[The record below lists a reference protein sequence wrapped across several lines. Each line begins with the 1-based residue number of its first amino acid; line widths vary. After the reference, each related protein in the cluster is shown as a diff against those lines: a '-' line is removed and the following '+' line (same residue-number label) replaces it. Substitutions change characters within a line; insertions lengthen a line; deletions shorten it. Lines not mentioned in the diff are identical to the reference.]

1 MLMPLTQETR
11 SLKLKSPLGED
22 VLLLIGVKG
31 QEELSRLFR
40 FELELLSTDDNVKA
54 TDVVGKN
61 VTFSI
66 NLADGSPRFFNGF
79 VSQFGSGEEHEG
91 RRTYRAEVVPWLW
104 FLSQTSDCRI
114 FQNKT
119 VPQIIEQLF
128 GDLSFSD
135 YEINLQQQHPPRE
148 YCVQYRESDFDFAS
162 RLMEEEGIFYYFR
175 HEDGKH
181 VLVLADH
188 KGAYFDCK
196 ENSVDYP
203 TDWGSRSLRDHL
215 TSWVHEFSFRPGRW
229 AQTDYNFTTPSTSLM
244 SQSKTVLKVPG
255 LDKYEVYDYPGTF
268 PDKGVGGAL
277 TKLRMEEVESAHDI
291 VQASS
296 LCKTFTPGG
305 RFTIGSHPSSDEEGK
320 SYVVRSINHEAHEIM
335 SYEAGAAAPFEYSNK
350 FTCIPDTVV
359 FRAPRKTT
367 KPVVHG
373 VQTAVVV
380 GPAGEEIY
388 TDEFGRVK
396 VQFHWDRE
404 GKKDEN
410 SSCWVR
416 VSQIHA
422 GNGFG
427 SMNLPRM
434 GEEVILSFLEGNPD
448 RPIITGRVYHKESMP
463 PYGLPDSKIIC
474 GMKSKTYKGSGY
486 NEYCMDDTP
495 GKELIREHGQYD
507 KDSTIEHD
515 LREHVLNNRSR
526 DVSVNETVSIGSNQ
540 SISVGADRK
549 VDVGGKQTITVG
561 GNHSESIGANHE
573 LTISA
578 QQSTSIS
585 SSQKIVVG
593 ADRTTSIN
601 ANDQLNVSSK
611 LTIGAGGDIEISS
624 DSKITLTV
632 GGSSITIE
640 DAKISIKS
648 TTVLIE
654 GDAKVE
660 TKAAQIVSQATGNQE
675 ITGALVKIN

>member
-1 MLMPLTQETR
+1 MPLTQETR
-11 SLKLKSPLGED
+11 SLKLKTPLGED
-22 VLLLIGVKG
+22 ALLLIGFKG
-31 QEELSRLFR
+31 HEELSRLFR
-40 FELELLSTDDNVKA
+40 FELEMVSENDNVQA

-61 VTFSI
+61 ITFSVA
-66 NLADGSPRFFNGF
+66 LADGSPRFFNGF
-79 VSQFGSGEEHEG
+79 ISQFGAGEEEHD
-91 RRTYRAEVVPWLW
+91 RRTYHAEVVPWLW

-128 GDLSFSD
+128 GDLSFTD
-135 YEINLQQQHPPRE
+135 YELNLQQDHAPRE
-148 YCVQYRESDFDFAS
+148 YCVQYRESDYDFAA

-181 VLVLADH
+181 TLVLADH

-196 ENSVDYP
+196 ENSVDLP
-203 TDWGSRSLRDHL
+203 IDVGSRALPDHL
-215 TSWVHEFSFRPGRW
+215 TSWAHEFSFRPGRW

-244 SQSKTVLKVPG
+244 SQSKTVMRIPG
-255 LDKYEVYDYPGTF
+255 LDKFEVYDYPGSF
-268 PDKGVGGAL
+268 GDKGAGSAL

-291 VQASS
+291 VHGTA

-305 RFTIGSHPSSDEEGK
+305 RFTIGNHPSSDEEGK
-320 SYVVRSINHEAHEIM
+320 SYVIRTIGHEAHETVT
-335 SYEAGAAAPFEYSNK
+335 YETRSSADFEYTNK
-350 FTCIPDTVV
+350 FTCIPDSVV

-367 KPVVHG
+367 KPIVHG

-380 GPAGEEIY
+380 GPPGEEIY

-416 VSQIHA
+416 VSQSHG

-427 SMNLPRM
+427 SINIPRM

-463 PYGLPDSKIIC
+463 PYGLPDSKVIC

-486 NEYCMDDTP
+486 NEYVMDDTP
-495 GKELIREHGQYD
+495 GGELIREHGQYD

-515 LREHVLNNRSR
+515 LREHVMNNRSR
-526 DVSVNETVSIGSNQ
+526 DVAVNETVSIGSNQ
-540 SISVGADRK
+540 SISVGADRS
-549 VDVGGKQTITVG
+549 VSVGGKQTITVG
-561 GNHSESIGANHE
+561 ADHSESIGANHD

-578 QQSTSIS
+578 KQNTSIG

-593 ADRTTSIN
+593 ATREASIN
-601 ANDQLNVSSK
+601 ADDLLSVSGK
-611 LTIGAGGDIEISS
+611 LTIGAEGDIEISS
-624 DSKITLTV
+624 GSKITLTV

-640 DAKISIKS
+640 DSKISIKS
-648 TTVLIE
+648 TTVLVE

-660 TKAAQIVSQATGNQE
+660 TKSAMITAQATGNHE
-675 ITGALVKIN
+675 ITGAMVKIN

>member
-1 MLMPLTQETR
+1 MPLTQQTR
-11 SLKLKSPLGED
+11 ALKLKTPLGD
-22 VLLLIGVKG
+22 DALLLTGFRG
-31 QEELSRLFR
+31 NEELSRLFR
-40 FELELLSTDDNVKA
+40 FELEMISENDNVQA

-66 NLADGSPRFFNGF
+66 ATADGAPRFFNGF
-79 VSQFGSGEEHEG
+79 VTHFGSGDERQG

-114 FQNKT
+114 FQNKS

-128 GDLSFSD
+128 GDLGFSD
-135 YEINLQQQHPPRE
+135 YELNVQQTHDPRE

-181 VLVLADH
+181 TLVIADH
-188 KGAYFDCK
+188 KGAYYDCQEK
-196 ENSVDYP
+196 SVEFP
-203 TDWGSRSLRDHL
+203 PSLGSGAQTDHI

-244 SQSKTVLKVPG
+244 SQSKTVLRMPG
-255 LDKYEVYDYPGTF
+255 MDKYEVYDYPGAF
-268 PDKGVGGAL
+268 LEKGAGGAL

-291 VQASS
+291 VHGASQ
-296 LCKTFTPGG
+296 CKSFTPGG
-305 RFTIGSHPSSDEEGK
+305 RFTIGAHPSSDEEGK
-320 SYVVRSINHEAHEIM
+320 AYVVRTVGHEA
-335 SYEAGAAAPFEYSNK
+335 YETVAYETDAAIPFEYSNQ
-350 FTCIPDTVV
+350 FTCIPDSVV

-367 KPVVHG
+367 KPIVHG
-373 VQTAVVV
+373 IQTAVVV
-380 GPAGEEIY
+380 GPKGEEIY

-404 GKKDEN
+404 GKKDEK

-416 VSQIHA
+416 VSQSHA
-422 GNGFG
+422 GAGFG
-427 SMNLPRM
+427 SVNIPRM

-448 RPIITGRVYHKESMP
+448 RPIITGRVYHKENMP
-463 PYGLPDSKIIC
+463 PYGLPDSRVIC

-486 NEYCMDDTP
+486 NEYVMDDTP
-495 GKELIREHGQYD
+495 GGELIREHGQYD
-507 KDSTIEHD
+507 KDSTIKHD

-526 DVSVNETVSIGSNQ
+526 DVAVNETVSIGSNQ
-540 SISVGADRK
+540 SISVGADRS
-549 VDVGGKQTITVG
+549 VSVGGQQTITVG
-561 GNHSESIGANHE
+561 ANHSESIGANHD
-573 LTISA
+573 LVISA
-578 QQSTSIS
+578 KQSTSIGS
-585 SSQKIVVG
+585 TQNMVVG
-593 ADRTTSIN
+593 ATRTTSVN
-601 ANDQLNVSSK
+601 ADDKLSVSGK
-611 LTIGAGGDIEISS
+611 LTIGTGGDIEISS
-624 DSKITLTV
+624 GTKITLTV

-648 TTVLIE
+648 AATVLIE

-660 TKAAQIVSQATGNQE
+660 TKSAMITSQATGNQE
-675 ITGALVKIN
+675 ITGATVKIN